1 MQLMLCVTIST
12 CLNSRYVHCIVPTP
26 NVSIT
31 ILNTQTVGSELSL
44 KCDVTT
50 VRGVT
55 SNAEIVW
62 MRNDTAIEEM
72 NNSRISISP
81 TDSNG
86 NSYTSFLKFSYLSED
101 DESEYTCRVTIL
113 DTNTSESVGL
123 NSFNC
128 KSIL

>member
-1 MQLMLCVTIST
+1 MSITV
-12 CLNSRYVHCIVPTP
+12 LNS
-26 NVSIT
+26 
-31 ILNTQTVGSELSL
+31 QAVGSKLSL

-55 SNAEIVW
+55 SNAEVVW

-72 NNSRISISP
+72 NSTRISISP

-86 NSYTSFLKFSYLSED
+86 NIYTSFLHFSYLSEG

-113 DTNTSESVGL
+113 DTSTSRSIGL

-128 KSIL
+128 KSRL